1 MAGSRI
7 MHELH
12 NALFQSSDVDW
23 RTEMRSSRIFGKLVI
38 ATVAFFLLSNAAE
51 AQIRVKTPDRD
62 VYQPPLVPAR
72 SARPVAESEVSLQP
86 APGIADYL
94 RGQHS
99 EIAEL
104 VRTSEPEPEHVD
116 RFLPPVKSPEDHRFA
131 DKAKRLRLMEVTV
144 ETKTGS
150 STSTQKSNDVKRVSQ
165 RRHLSR
171 PVSQGNTARSS
182 AQESMQGYEG
192 ASQGLQRVQH
202 EEVILVQPTV
212 PKLVDSPAVTAIE
225 PAVRLRSRT
234 QVLHHDSQHDEKMIG
249 TGELIQLGE
258 VEMHSLDCDGCST
271 CPGDCDSLGCD
282 SLGCPTS
289 PWYRRWSNSGLS
301 FRRDRWFGNAEL
313 LLLWRRGDLP
323 PPLVTTGPGD
333 DPNTAGELGQPGTEV
348 LFPSS
353 SLHRDMSVGGRVT
366 LGTWLDGR
374 QYRSLV
380 LRGWLAG
387 EETASFNADQTTVP
401 VITRPFFNVTDG
413 ITPTQDTQTIAFPAR
428 AEGSIGVR
436 ASSEVYG
443 ADVSVRQFMY
453 GKYGATVDFLYGYQF
468 MRLDENLHIS
478 SDSVSLDA
486 DVAPVG
492 STFAIDDNFDIENE
506 FHGAQFGLATRYRE
520 RCWSFNALAKV
531 AFGSLARRS
540 TLTGSTFA
548 TNGPSESTAPE
559 GLLVQDTN
567 SGTFTDHTFGW
578 IPEIDLSIGW
588 QRWPCWEATFGYNII
603 AMTDAV
609 RASGLIDPE
618 LAVNLADPI
627 TGQASPRLETR
638 DSTFYLRGIHFGMQY
653 VY

>member
-1 MAGSRI
+1 
-7 MHELH
+7 MHELN
-12 NALFQSSDVDW
+12 NALFESFDVDR
-23 RTEMRSSRIFGKLVI
+23 RTETRSPRILGNLVI

-72 SARPVAESEVSLQP
+72 STRPVAESEVSLQP

-94 RGQHS
+94 QGQHS

-104 VRTSEPEPEHVD
+104 VRKSEPAPEQVD

-150 STSTQKSNDVKRVSQ
+150 SISTHRSNDVKLVSQ
-165 RRHLSR
+165 PPNLSR
-171 PVSQGNTARSS
+171 PVSQGNTAKSS
-182 AQESMQGYEG
+182 APESIQGYEG
-192 ASQGLQRVQH
+192 ASEGLQRVQH
-202 EEVILVQPTV
+202 EEVILVEPTM
-212 PKLVDSPAVTAIE
+212 PKLVDSPSVTAIE

-234 QVLHHDSQHDEKMIG
+234 QVLHHDSQHDDKASGAE
-249 TGELIQLGE
+249 ELIQLGE
-258 VEMHSLDCDGCST
+258 AEMHLLDCDGCSA
-271 CPGDCDSLGCD
+271 CPSGCDSLGCD
-282 SLGCPTS
+282 SLGCRTS

-301 FRRDRWFGNAEL
+301 FRRDRWFGSAEL

-323 PPLVTTGPGD
+323 PPLVTTGPD
-333 DPNTAGELGQPGTEV
+333 NDPNTAGELGQPSTDV
-348 LFPSS
+348 LFPSGAI
-353 SLHRDMSVGGRVT
+353 HRDMSTGGRVT
-366 LGTWLDGR
+366 LGTWLDSR
-374 QYRSLV
+374 QCRSLV

-387 EETASFNADQTTVP
+387 EETTSFSADQTTVP
-401 VITRPFFNVTDG
+401 VITRPFLNVTDG

-428 AEGSIGVR
+428 AEGSIGVH

-443 ADVSVRQFMY
+443 ADVAVRQFMY

-478 SDSVSLDA
+478 SNSVSLDA

-492 STFAIDDNFDIENE
+492 STFAIDDTFDIENE
-506 FHGAQFGLATRYRE
+506 FHGAQFGFATRYRE
-520 RCWSFNALAKV
+520 CCWSFNALAKV

-540 TLTGSTFA
+540 TLSGSTFA
-548 TNGPSESTAPE
+548 TNGPSESTRPE

-578 IPEIDLSIGW
+578 IPELDLSIGW
-588 QRWPCWEATFGYNII
+588 QRWPCWEVTFGYNII

-627 TGQASPRLETR
+627 TGQASPQLQTQ
-638 DSTFYLRGIHFGMQY
+638 DTSFYLQGIHFGMQY